1 MHEED
6 RNRSGRVR
14 AVILTTQ
21 RTGSTFL
28 VDCLRSHPQVEC
40 ASEILIGDPY
50 PPAPAYRGPF
60 RQAFKVL
67 RIFRS
72 GAWMPAR
79 HMDRFYRSG
88 TAKVRCFKIM
98 YNQLARPFARR
109 YLVRNE
115 DVRLI
120 HLRRENLLKVH
131 VSTLLM
137 SKRRIVQARGPVD
150 RVWTKVDPAKAIAAM
165 RKARAEY
172 EACDRAFAR
181 HPVLHVTY
189 ETLIDGQG
197 LTEGSEQ
204 RICDFLGVE
213 QLPLRSPIMKI
224 NPESLRD
231 MVTNYD
237 ELAEAVRRSEF
248 APMLA

>member
-1 MHEED
+1 MRDEH
-6 RNRSGRVR
+6 RGSGNRVR

-28 VDCLRSHPQVEC
+28 VDCLKSHPQVEC
-40 ASEILIGDPY
+40 ASEILVGDPY
-50 PPAPAYRGPF
+50 PPAQSYRGPF
-60 RQAFKVL
+60 RRAFKVM
-67 RIFRS
+67 RIFSS

-79 HMDRFYRSG
+79 HIDRFYRGG

-115 DVRLI
+115 DVRVI

-150 RVWTKVDPAKAIAAM
+150 RVWTEVDPARAIASM

-172 EACDRAFAR
+172 EAYDRAFAR
-181 HPVLHVTY
+181 HPLLRLTY

-197 LTEGSEQ
+197 LQAVARE
-204 RICDFLGVE
+204 RICEFLDVS
-213 QLPLRSPIMKI
+213 QLKMGSQIMKI

-237 ELAEAVRRSEF
+237 ELADAVSRSEF
-248 APMLA
+248 ASMLD

>member
-1 MHEED
+1 MRYED
-6 RNRSGRVR
+6 RDGSGRVR

-28 VDCLRSHPQVEC
+28 VASLASHPQVEC
-40 ASEILIGDPY
+40 ASEILNGDPY
-50 PPAPAYRGPF
+50 PLAPMYRGTF
-60 RQAFKVL
+60 RQAAKVL
-67 RIFRS
+67 RILGS

-79 HMDRFYRSG
+79 HMERFYRG
-88 TAKVRCFKIM
+88 NTAKVRCFKIM

-115 DVRLI
+115 DVRVI

-137 SKRRIVQARGPVD
+137 SKRQIVQARGPVD
-150 RVWTKVDPAKAIAAM
+150 RVWTEVDPARAITAM
-165 RKARAEY
+165 RKARSEY
-172 EACDRAFAR
+172 EAYDRAFSR
-181 HPVLHVTY
+181 HPLLHLTY

-197 LTEGSEQ
+197 LQEGVRQ
-204 RICDFLGVE
+204 QICQFLGVD
-213 QLPLRSPIMKI
+213 QLPMGSQIMKI

-237 ELAEAVRRSEF
+237 ELAEAVTRSEF
-248 APMLA
+248 ASMLD